1 MLLGVPRSPPH
12 AGGGTCEPVS
22 PGQKGGDLS
31 CCRRLP
37 REPETRARGLLLH
50 GAHTL
55 PVGGNP
61 HCVLGTTLGPVA
73 HRDREREVSQL
84 GILQKLT

>member
-1 MLLGVPRSPPH
+1 MSLSHLARKVETCHAAGDCLGSQRTEHV
-12 AGGGTCEPVS
+12 GY
-22 PGQKGGDLS
+22 S
-31 CCRRLP
+31 C
-37 REPETRARGLLLH
+37 T

-55 PVGGNP
+55 PVGGDP